1 MKTIKTII
9 ILLILI
15 FNSFNLFAKSGL
27 EIGIFVPIGI
37 SISLHAFDSSEYG
50 NNNSGFNQYKENNAK
65 KTKAG
70 FEIGILSQLGYKF
83 QINKDFSVSLLG
95 ESGYFRDSI
104 NYSLKDTETN
114 SYIFVMKNGIYNT
127 FDSLLI
133 GAIPKLNYKNFSFSL
148 GFGVK
153 VPLYAEIN
161 YSSKN
166 KSIGYITENITMIK
180 ANKMKT
186 YFKYQAI
193 PFIKFVFDYSF
204 YSSAKLDMVLSANF
218 NCDVPIYCQNKNL
231 NNSINPIEKLSRIDL
246 GFQLGAKIRPI

>member
-27 EIGIFVPIGI
+27 EIGIFVPIGM

-95 ESGYFRDSI
+95 ELGYFRDSI

-114 SYIFVMKNGIYNT
+114 SYIFVMKNSIYNT

-153 VPLYAEIN
+153 IPLYVEIN

-166 KSIGYITENITMIK
+166 KSIGYITENVTMIK

-204 YSSAKLDMVLSANF
+204 YSSAKFDMVLSAYF
-218 NCDVPIYCQNKNL
+218 NYDFPIYYQNKNL
-231 NNSINPIEKLSRIDL
+231 NNSINPIEKLSSIDL
-246 GFQLGAKIRPI
+246 GIKLGVKIRPI

>member
-27 EIGIFVPIGI
+27 EIGIFVPIGM
-37 SISLHAFDSSEYG
+37 SISLHTFDSSEYG

-95 ESGYFRDSI
+95 ELGYFRDSI
-104 NYSLKDTETN
+104 DYSLKDTETN
-114 SYIFVMKNGIYNT
+114 SYIFVMKNSIYNT

-186 YFKYQAI
+186 Y
-193 PFIKFVFDYSF
+193 
-204 YSSAKLDMVLSANF
+204 
-218 NCDVPIYCQNKNL
+218 
-231 NNSINPIEKLSRIDL
+231 
-246 GFQLGAKIRPI
+246 

>member
-27 EIGIFVPIGI
+27 EIGIFVPIGM

-70 FEIGILSQLGYKF
+70 FEIGILSQLGYCF

-95 ESGYFRDSI
+95 ELGYFRDSI

-114 SYIFVMKNGIYNT
+114 SYIFVMKNSIYNT

-204 YSSAKLDMVLSANF
+204 YSSVKFDMVLSAYF
-218 NCDVPIYCQNKNL
+218 NYDFPIYYQNKNL
-231 NNSINPIEKLSRIDL
+231 NNSVNPIEKLSSIDL
-246 GFQLGAKIRPI
+246 GIKLGVKIRPI

>member
-27 EIGIFVPIGI
+27 EIGIFVPIGM

-50 NNNSGFNQYKENNAK
+50 NNNSVFNQYKENNAK

-70 FEIGILSQLGYKF
+70 FEIGILSQLGYCF

-95 ESGYFRDSI
+95 ELGYFRDSI

-114 SYIFVMKNGIYNT
+114 SYIFVMKNSIYNT

-204 YSSAKLDMVLSANF
+204 YSSTKFDMVLSAYF
-218 NCDVPIYCQNKNL
+218 NYDFPIYYQNKNL
-231 NNSINPIEKLSRIDL
+231 NNSVNPIEKLSSIDL
-246 GFQLGAKIRPI
+246 GIKLGVKIRPI

>member
-27 EIGIFVPIGI
+27 EIGIFVPIGM

-95 ESGYFRDSI
+95 ELGYFRDSI

-114 SYIFVMKNGIYNT
+114 SYIFVMKNSIYNT

-204 YSSAKLDMVLSANF
+204 YSSVKFDMVLSAYF
-218 NCDVPIYCQNKNL
+218 NYDFPIYHQNKNL
-231 NNSINPIEKLSRIDL
+231 NNSVNPIEKLSSIDL

>member
-27 EIGIFVPIGI
+27 EIGIFVPIGM
-37 SISLHAFDSSEYG
+37 SISLHTFDSSEYG

-95 ESGYFRDSI
+95 ELGYFRDSI
-104 NYSLKDTETN
+104 DYSLKDTETN
-114 SYIFVMKNGIYNT
+114 SYIFVMKNSIYNT

-204 YSSAKLDMVLSANF
+204 YSSVKFDMVLSAYF
-218 NCDVPIYCQNKNL
+218 NYDFPIYYQNKNL
-231 NNSINPIEKLSRIDL
+231 NNSINPIEKLSSIDL
-246 GFQLGAKIRPI
+246 GIKLGVKIRPI

>member
-27 EIGIFVPIGI
+27 EIGIFVPIGM

-50 NNNSGFNQYKENNAK
+50 NNNSGFNQYKENNTK

-95 ESGYFRDSI
+95 ELGYFRDSI

-114 SYIFVMKNGIYNT
+114 SYIFVMKNSIYNT

-204 YSSAKLDMVLSANF
+204 YNSAKFDMVLSAYF
-218 NCDVPIYCQNKNL
+218 NYDFPIYYQNKNL
-231 NNSINPIEKLSRIDL
+231 NNSVNPIEKLSSIDL
-246 GFQLGAKIRPI
+246 GIKLGVKIRPI

>member
-1 MKTIKTII
+1 MEKTLKLIKTII

-95 ESGYFRDSI
+95 ELGYFRDSI

-114 SYIFVMKNGIYNT
+114 S
-127 FDSLLI
+127 
-133 GAIPKLNYKNFSFSL
+133 
-148 GFGVK
+148 
-153 VPLYAEIN
+153 
-161 YSSKN
+161 
-166 KSIGYITENITMIK
+166 
-180 ANKMKT
+180 
-186 YFKYQAI
+186 
-193 PFIKFVFDYSF
+193 
-204 YSSAKLDMVLSANF
+204 
-218 NCDVPIYCQNKNL
+218 
-231 NNSINPIEKLSRIDL
+231 
-246 GFQLGAKIRPI
+246 